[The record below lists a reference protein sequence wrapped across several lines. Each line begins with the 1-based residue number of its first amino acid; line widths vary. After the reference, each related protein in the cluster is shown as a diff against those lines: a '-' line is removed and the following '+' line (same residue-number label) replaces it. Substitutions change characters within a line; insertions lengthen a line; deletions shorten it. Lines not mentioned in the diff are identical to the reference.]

1 MNVTDR
7 NSFIAF
13 VESLLEDYRTNK
25 DAWENETLESFLDAM
40 AAYTNDIQGYYDNT
54 SQEVNADIASWK
66 VFADILKGAS
76 MYE

>member
-7 NSFIAF
+7 NSFIGF
-13 VESLLEDYRTNK
+13 VESLLQDYRTNK
-25 DAWENETLESFLDAM
+25 DAWENGTLESFLEAM

-54 SQEVNADIASWK
+54 SQDVNADVASWK